1 MNGIFWKKIAELMSS
16 FDNNNISYF
25 IDDDLNKVGKSINN
39 IKVISFKDFQEISKI
54 SSIRNVILPI
64 PSLNSKKRLN

>member
-1 MNGIFWKKIAELMSS
+1 MEQDILEKKIAELMSS

-39 IKVISFKDFQEISKI
+39 IKVLFLRFSGNF
-54 SSIRNVILPI
+54 
-64 PSLNSKKRLN
+64 